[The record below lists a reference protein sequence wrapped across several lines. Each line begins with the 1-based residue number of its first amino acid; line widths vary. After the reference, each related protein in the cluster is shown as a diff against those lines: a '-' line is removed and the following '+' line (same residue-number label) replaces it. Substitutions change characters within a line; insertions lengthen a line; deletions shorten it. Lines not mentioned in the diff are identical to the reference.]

1 MKRMLVALTPLFALF
16 VLTALVQSA
25 PEARGEALDGKAV
38 FLGEKCNTCHSVP
51 AADIE
56 AKVKSE
62 KMKGPD
68 LPACHT
74 DGDWMAAFLRQEEV
88 EGHPK
93 HKKAF
98 KGSDEELGAM
108 IEWIRSQKQDASK

>member
-1 MKRMLVALTPLFALF
+1 MKRILVALTPLFALF
-16 VLTALVQSA
+16 VLSAVFPSA
-25 PEARGEALDGKAV
+25 PQASGEALDGKAV
-38 FLGEKCNTCHSVP
+38 FLAEKCNTCHGVP
-51 AADIE
+51 AAGIE

-74 DGDWMAAFLRQEEV
+74 EGEWMASYLRQEEV

-93 HKKAF
+93 HKQAF
-98 KGSDEELGAM
+98 KGSDEELGAV
-108 IEWIRSQKQDASK
+108 IEWIRAQKQ